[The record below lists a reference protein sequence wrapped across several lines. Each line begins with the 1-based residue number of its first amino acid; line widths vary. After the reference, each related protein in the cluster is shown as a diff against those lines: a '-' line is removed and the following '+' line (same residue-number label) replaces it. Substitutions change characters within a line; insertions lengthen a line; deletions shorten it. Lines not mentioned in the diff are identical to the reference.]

1 METFGEKEEKGKVR
15 FLISLD
21 ISQSREVKHTT
32 TDAGGG
38 GRCTLRVVINLARH
52 AKVEARE
59 ENLAPALNHIFSGL
73 NNIGREK

>member
-1 METFGEKEEKGKVR
+1 MHLLGSRTRNEDIWGKEEKGKVR

-21 ISQSREVKHTT
+21 ISQSREAKHTT

-52 AKVEARE
+52 A
-59 ENLAPALNHIFSGL
+59 
-73 NNIGREK
+73 